1 MTFVFIN
8 FEMLPIG
15 ENDEL
20 GKDGYIE
27 LFKKI
32 VTQQFTEAPGD
43 IGRNKFIT
51 FDFSSFKILDDVLLG
66 GDIIIYK
73 KPKPYQDMHT
83 GEITREPKENE
94 VEKSIRLKFFF
105 ESDRHIL
112 VIQKHSSEMNNPYVI
127 EKKLRVLFEERIQ
140 RLSEYN
146 DYRLELITLTKREE
160 LDKVIN
166 ETQVASIKIDLT
178 FPNGEDLESALL
190 NDLKQDRGKLEYT
203 EKSYSG
209 SYMRGISKVAK
220 MVATL
225 APRYGNV
232 IMRYIDQETHK
243 LKRFI
248 LRNKPI
254 IKEIKGKEPEKENL
268 LTSELIKDNID
279 EALAQSKISETK
291 DE

>member
-1 MTFVFIN
+1 M
-8 FEMLPIG
+8 
-15 ENDEL
+15 
-20 GKDGYIE
+20 
-27 LFKKI
+27 
-32 VTQQFTEAPGD
+32 
-43 IGRNKFIT
+43 
-51 FDFSSFKILDDVLLG
+51 
-66 GDIIIYK
+66 
-73 KPKPYQDMHT
+73 
-83 GEITREPKENE
+83 
-94 VEKSIRLKFFF
+94 
-105 ESDRHIL
+105 
-112 VIQKHSSEMNNPYVI
+112 
-127 EKKLRVLFEERIQ
+127 
-140 RLSEYN
+140 
-146 DYRLELITLTKREE
+146 
-160 LDKVIN
+160 
-166 ETQVASIKIDLT
+166 
-178 FPNGEDLESALL
+178 ESALL